1 MRLTHWFRQAPYSTN
16 IIPLVILVICGFI
29 TLILLLSRL
38 HAEQLAD
45 LAEVV
50 DIGELES
57 QKMRLNS
64 ELMEVA
70 RKRYRLT
77 SKLIDTRDPFEQD
90 EINMQL
96 ENEAGSFASLRQQL
110 LQLELNAQES
120 AILEQQGKV
129 VETILPASRQAIE
142 LAMNG
147 EDADDLRA
155 RQILF
160 DVVFPGQTRMLD
172 LFSQLIS
179 LEQKRIEQ
187 LARKSYLSVEKS
199 QQHTSLLIMIGLISI
214 ILLSAIVIWR
224 IRNTQQDLLES
235 HRNLETQVQQRT
247 GELRKAQSMLTS
259 VLNTIPVRVF
269 WKDQQ
274 GHYLGA
280 NTLYA
285 KDAGYLSAD
294 KMIGTTDDE
303 MPWGARADQYRE
315 EDLAVINS
323 GKPKLNYTAKI
334 MGLAGKTMRM
344 EINKVPLLDDD
355 QRIIGV
361 LGTSQDVSARHA
373 AEEKLKSAISRAEQA
388 NQAKSEFLAT
398 MSHEIRTPM
407 NAVLGMAQLLEDTE
421 LSDEQKDYLNTIKHS
436 GNGLLSIINDI
447 LDFSK
452 LEADRCQLE
461 RISFNLERVCQES
474 MELVAGNSKRQS
486 IEFLFD
492 YDPDC
497 PRYFLGDPSRIRQIM
512 INLLGNAV
520 KFTEQGYIRLGL
532 DYQAEPQQLRIDI
545 EDTGIGIQE
554 HALEHLFD
562 KFTQADQTTT
572 RIYGGTGL
580 GLAITHKLVRL
591 MQGDIEVTSNFGKG
605 STFSVRLPLPVADA
619 PTNVTRNL
627 QQSPRILF
635 VDDNEKFRDIFAPML
650 RHMGADVTMLANAD
664 QVMDHLSQALD
675 TKPYQITI
683 LDQNMAG
690 TNVLQLGEQIRRDPR
705 LDPLKMMIFSAAGEK
720 GDSAEYAR
728 IGFDAYLSK
737 LCRYEVLQSMLS
749 MMLLHKPGQPII
761 TQHSIEESL
770 QSAQSNDQLFQA
782 NVLLV
787 EDMLPNQI
795 IARKILSKIGA
806 EVDIAGNGQEAVELF
821 QQRNYDLVLMD
832 CRMPIM
838 DGYQATEIM
847 RRQEAQ
853 QAAGRH
859 VPIIA
864 LTANSSKEERELC
877 IEAGMDDVVTKPF
890 KQADIANCLQR
901 WLTTPVEPLDI
912 SSVG

>member
-1 MRLTHWFRQAPYSTN
+1 MRLTNFFRQAPYSTN

-29 TLILLLSRL
+29 TLIFLLSRF
-38 HAEQLAD
+38 HGEQLAD

-64 ELMEVA
+64 EMMEVA
-70 RKRYRLT
+70 RKRYRLA
-77 SKLIDTRDPFEQD
+77 SKLIDTKDPFDQD

-96 ENEAGSFASLRQQL
+96 ENEAASFANLRQQL
-110 LQLELNAQES
+110 LQLELNAQEL

-142 LAMNG
+142 LAMS
-147 EDADDLRA
+147 EDDADDMRA

-160 DVVFPGQTRMLD
+160 DVVFPGQTRMID

-179 LEQKRIEQ
+179 LEQRRIEQ
-187 LARKSYLSVEKS
+187 LAKDSYLSVEKS
-199 QQHTSLLIMIGLISI
+199 QQRTSLLIMIGLISI

-235 HRNLETQVQQRT
+235 HKNLETQVQQRT

-269 WKDQQ
+269 WKDKQ
-274 GHYLGA
+274 GQYLGA

-285 KDAGYLSAD
+285 KDAGHLAADNMIGKTDADMPWAAQAD
-294 KMIGTTDDE
+294 K
-303 MPWGARADQYRE
+303 YRL
-315 EDLAVINS
+315 EDLEIVNN
-323 GKPKLNYTAKI
+323 GKPMLNFTDKTP
-334 MGLAGKTMRM
+334 GLAGKSMLM

-355 QRIIGV
+355 HRIIGV
-361 LGTSQDVSARHA
+361 LGTSQDVTARHA
-373 AEEKLKSAISRAEQA
+373 AEEKLKSAINRAEQA
-388 NQAKSEFLAT
+388 NLAKSEFLAT

-421 LSDEQKDYLNTIKHS
+421 LSAEQKDYLNTIKHS

-452 LEADRCQLE
+452 LEADKCQLE
-461 RISFNLERVCQES
+461 NISFNLERVCQES
-474 MELVAGNSKRQS
+474 MELVAGNSKRKS

-497 PRYFLGDPSRIRQIM
+497 PRYFFGDPSRLRQIM

-520 KFTEQGYIRLGL
+520 KFTEQGFIRLGL
-532 DYQAEPQQLRIDI
+532 NYQPKQQQLRIDV
-545 EDTGIGIQE
+545 EDSGIGIRKD
-554 HALEHLFD
+554 ALEHLFD
-562 KFTQADQTTT
+562 EFTQADQSTT

-580 GLAITHKLVRL
+580 GLAITHKLVSL
-591 MQGDIEVTSNFGKG
+591 MQGDITVASEFGKG
-605 STFSVRLPLPVADA
+605 STFSISLPLAVAEEPA
-619 PTNVTRNL
+619 SITRL

-635 VDDNEKFRDIFAPML
+635 VDDNEMIRDIFAPML
-650 RHMGADVTMLANAD
+650 EHMGAEVTILEDSD
-664 QVMDHLSQALD
+664 QVMDYLYRALD
-675 TKPYQITI
+675 EQPYQITI
-683 LDQNMAG
+683 LDQNMAD
-690 TNVLQLGEQIRRDPR
+690 TSVLQLGKQIRQDQR
-705 LDPLKMMIFSAAGEK
+705 LDQLKIMIFAAAGEK
-720 GDSAEYAR
+720 GDSAAYAR

-749 MMLLHKPGQPII
+749 MMLQHTRDQPII

-770 QSAQSNDQLFQA
+770 QSERNREQQFQA
-782 NVLLV
+782 NILLV

-806 EVDIAGNGQEAVELF
+806 SVDIASNGQEGVELF
-821 QQRNYDLVLMD
+821 QQGDYDLVLMD
-832 CRMPIM
+832 CRMPVM

-847 RRQEAQ
+847 REQENQ
-853 QAAGRH
+853 QSAGRH

-864 LTANSSKEERELC
+864 LTANCSKEERALC
-877 IEAGMDDVVTKPF
+877 LEAGMDDVVTKPF
-890 KQADIANCLQR
+890 KQADLANCLQQ
-901 WLTTPVEPLDI
+901 WLTSPVSKLGV